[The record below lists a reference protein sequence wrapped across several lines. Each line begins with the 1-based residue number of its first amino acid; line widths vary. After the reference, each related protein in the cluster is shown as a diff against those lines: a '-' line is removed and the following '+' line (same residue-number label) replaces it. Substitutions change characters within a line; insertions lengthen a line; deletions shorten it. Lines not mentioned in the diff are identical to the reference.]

1 MKHNFTGINLS
12 LQRKNRVENV
22 KLRSPP
28 EGGGGRSPQ
37 KLLFRNPPL
46 KKGAPLPQAPSFFIF
61 FSPLIFWGG
70 RVEGVDLFLRLT
82 PFPTLTFL
90 QPASHRARRFPVICL
105 NCRYLIDFFS
115 CRAEVAGLSLRG
127 CAHGAASPAARL
139 PPESVGFFLRARG
152 RAGAGGRL
160 SSSSWL
166 WRGGDPRRRL

>member
-12 LQRKNRVENV
+12 LKRKNRVKNV

-28 EGGGGRSPQ
+28 EEGGGRSPQ

-46 KKGAPLPQAPSFFIF
+46 KKGVPLPQAPSFFF
-61 FSPLIFWGG
+61 FFPPLIFWGG

-115 CRAEVAGLSLRG
+115 FRAEAAGAVPPGLHPRR
-127 CAHGAASPAARL
+127 CEPCRRL
-139 PPESVGFFLRARG
+139 PPGSVGLFLHAWG

-166 WRGGDPRRRL
+166 WWGGDPRRRL